1 MKKIIIAI
9 DGFSSC
15 GKSTMAKA
23 LAKQLNYDYIDS
35 GAMYRVVTLFAIE
48 NGMIKD
54 GEIYTEALKRR
65 IDDIHIDF
73 SYDERGQHITL
84 LNGRNVEK
92 EIRTPEISDFVSP
105 ISAIGF
111 VREKMT
117 EQQRNFGERKG
128 IVMDGRDIGTTV
140 FPQAELKIFVVAKP
154 DVRAQRRYD
163 ELKAKGISITF
174 EDVLKNL
181 TERDRIDS
189 TRAVSPLAKAKD
201 AIEVDNSDLTIAE
214 QDALLLSMA
223 HKAIEKAQ

>member
-54 GEIYTEALKRR
+54 GEIDTEALKRR
-65 IDDIHIDF
+65 INDIHIDF

-117 EQQRNFGERKG
+117 EQQRKFGERKG